1 MSQIRIL
8 FRSDII
14 VLLDK
19 IFLLGIYKSNDNQ
32 SHYRMFLMLG
42 LSIENIIIATVTK
55 KLTNAFLTCLN
66 HAFS

>member
-1 MSQIRIL
+1 MSRIRIL

-42 LSIENIIIATVTK
+42 LSIENIIATVTK
-55 KLTNAFLTCLN
+55 KLTNAFLTCLMQ
-66 HAFS
+66 SCI